1 MSKTVLIMGESGAG
15 KTTSMR
21 NLNPEETFYIDCDRK
36 GLNWKGWKEQY
47 NLEKKNYMA
56 TSDEKTIMA
65 LLTKIDQEQL
75 QVKNVIIDTLN
86 WIMIDSEFKRMK
98 EKSYDKWADLAYAI
112 YNIATHAGLLRD
124 DLNVIM
130 TGHSQTDRDDSGYYF
145 TKLKTSGK
153 RLDKLVVE
161 SKLSTVLLAKCI
173 NGKYVFLTKDEHS
186 TVKTPLRSV

>member
-56 TSDEKTIMA
+56 TSDETTIMT
-65 LLTKIDQEQL
+65 LLAKINQEQL
-75 QVKNVIIDTLN
+75 QIKNIIIDTLN

-98 EKSYDKWADLAYAI
+98 EKNYDKWADLAYAI
-112 YNIATHAGLLRD
+112 YNIATYAGLLRD

-186 TVKTPLRSV
+186 TVKTPLRGI